1 MKITKE
7 SVLEE
12 IITAYPETV
21 QVFIRFGMPCFVCG
35 EPAWGTVGENMERH
49 HVKEPKKLLEALN
62 QATKIEQK
70 KKPGYL
76 DLM

>member
-1 MKITKE
+1 VKITRE

-35 EPAWGTVGENMERH
+35 EPAWGTVGENMNRH
-49 HVKEPKKLLEALN
+49 KVADPEKLLEELN
-62 QATKIEQK
+62 KVAETEEMI
-70 KKPGYL
+70 
-76 DLM
+76 